1 MLTQFHMRLIACY
14 ITHLF
19 NLESFHFRWLKI
31 KKNLYRFPFLDKAFF
46 QPSVTKLVFSVLLK
60 SVKERPTENNSKP
73 TIGRKLSRVLSIF
86 RKQHQKAEEEAGGG
100 EEGEPIKEPIYEEL
114 IYGDISSP
122 QNCLNTYGS
131 VNFKQQ
137 IKNSELIEILRL
149 GKPFPQVKIEI
160 YNRTP

>member
-1 MLTQFHMRLIACY
+1 MKKQQF
-14 ITHLF
+14 
-19 NLESFHFRWLKI
+19 K
-31 KKNLYRFPFLDKAFF
+31 
-46 QPSVTKLVFSVLLK
+46 K

-100 EEGEPIKEPIYEEL
+100 RGEPIKEPIYEEL

-131 VNFKQQ
+131 VNYSKQ

-149 GKPFPQVKIEI
+149 GKPFPQVNNDTKLPNTFVLMHEAQTV
-160 YNRTP
+160 NRNVYSMVLTIWSKLSTDSQ

>member
-1 MLTQFHMRLIACY
+1 M
-14 ITHLF
+14 
-19 NLESFHFRWLKI
+19 
-31 KKNLYRFPFLDKAFF
+31 
-46 QPSVTKLVFSVLLK
+46 K

-149 GKPFPQVKIEI
+149 GKPFPQVKLRF
-160 YNRTP
+160 NCRTN